1 MSSQDCGDSSVWIQD
16 CIAEI
21 TVAGQNCMVET
32 ALYSRDKSV
41 QSQGC
46 IAEIA
51 VAGQNCMVETALYS
65 RDKSVQSQG
74 CIASQNCIAET
85 PLSRGGAESVHDHD
99 LQG

>member
-46 IAEIA
+46 IA
-51 VAGQNCMVETALYS
+51 
-65 RDKSVQSQG
+65 
-74 CIASQNCIAET
+74 SQNCTAET
-85 PLSRGGAESVHDHD
+85 PLSRTGAESLHDYD
-99 LQG
+99 LQIVCAICSNVDKTAGTF